1 VPTYAALASLEG
13 SILPARRGFGP
24 CRGSRSRGLTSTSD
38 TKSRRSRARI
48 LQIAAKFSHRDMT
61 AATSRAQ
68 TLAARRLCLH
78 CTGAIVQRVRES
90 SPQVF
95 FASTASVETLVHHSD
110 AQLYFPTSFEA
121 AEPEMSINSQLSV
134 LMRSAAFVTVISTA
148 ACATKSNDS
157 VSTGD
162 VTAGLAATKKYA
174 CANCHQQ
181 DFAGSTTAYPMTTA
195 YAANL
200 TPDKDTGIGD
210 WDADTIAKAILS
222 GTDDENKSLCPTM
235 SRFMTQGMTTTEAAN
250 IAAYL
255 KSLPAVS
262 KEIPESEC
270 SAGAAGSGSA
280 GSSGAAGK

>member
-1 VPTYAALASLEG
+1 
-13 SILPARRGFGP
+13 
-24 CRGSRSRGLTSTSD
+24 
-38 TKSRRSRARI
+38 

-162 VTAGLAATKKYA
+162 VTAG
-174 CANCHQQ
+174 
-181 DFAGSTTAYPMTTA
+181 STTAYPMTTA

-250 IAAYL
+250 IAAYF

-262 KEIPESEC
+262 KEIPESQC